1 MADDTPDVL
10 SLLEDMI
17 HGRNTFL
24 SNDVIRALPF
34 DHRPTIIARY
44 MNNEASYMELINR
57 VYTNNTQE
65 ARAAARTLIAFT
77 MPVGGTFLDPVTVAP
92 TRAQIASSIEDF
104 PNATSNCAICQE
116 AISAGGCRIRQCG
129 HVYHRAC
136 ALSWFSLSVRCPVC
150 RYDIREANPVGQTS
164 SGEAEMSSPASD
176 QSEGQGT
183 QVSDQMHRI
192 EPYESIFEY
201 HADIP

>member
-1 MADDTPDVL
+1 MADDTPEVL

-57 VYTNNTQE
+57 VYTNNIQE
-65 ARAAARTLIAFT
+65 ARAAARTLITFT
-77 MPVGGTFLDPVTVAP
+77 MPMGGSFLDPVTVAP
-92 TRAQIASSIEDF
+92 TRAQIDNSIEDF

-136 ALSWFSLSVRCPVC
+136 AVSWFSLSVRCPVC
-150 RYDIREANPVGQTS
+150 RYDIREANPAAQTS
-164 SGEAEMSSPASD
+164 SGGAGMSSPASD
-176 QSEGQGT
+176 QSEEQGT
-183 QVSDQMHRI
+183 
-192 EPYESIFEY
+192 
-201 HADIP
+201 

>member
-1 MADDTPDVL
+1 MADDDVPDVL

-24 SNDVIRALPF
+24 SNNVIRAFPF
-34 DHRPTIIARY
+34 GHRPTIIARY
-44 MNNEASYMELINR
+44 LNNEASYMELINR
-57 VYTNNTQE
+57 IYTNNIQE
-65 ARAAARTLIAFT
+65 AQTHAAARTLIAFT
-77 MPVGGTFLDPVTVAP
+77 MPIGGNFLDPVTVAP
-92 TRAQIASSIEDF
+92 TRAQISSSIEDF

-150 RYDIREANPVGQTS
+150 RYDIREANPVAQTS
-164 SGEAEMSSPASD
+164 SAEGEMSSPASD
-176 QSEGQGT
+176 QSEEQGT
-183 QVSDQMHRI
+183 
-192 EPYESIFEY
+192 
-201 HADIP
+201 

>member
-1 MADDTPDVL
+1 MPDDSTDFL

-17 HGRNTFL
+17 HGRNAFL
-24 SNDVIRALPF
+24 SNNVIRALPF

-57 VYTNNTQE
+57 IYTHNMQE
-65 ARAAARTLIAFT
+65 SQLRDAARTLISFT
-77 MPVGGTFLDPVTVAP
+77 MPIGGTFLDPVTVAP
-92 TRAQIASSIEDF
+92 TRTQIANSIEDF

-136 ALSWFSLSVRCPVC
+136 VVSWFSLSVRCPVC
-150 RYDIREANPVGQTS
+150 RYDIREANPANQTS
-164 SGEAEMSSPASD
+164 SDEAEMSS
-176 QSEGQGT
+176 QSLSQSVERDT
-183 QVSDQMHRI
+183 
-192 EPYESIFEY
+192 
-201 HADIP
+201 